1 MKLDQTGLKK
11 AICGLKVPFFQSLPG
26 VNGLRAE
33 SLKVFLL
40 VWEHKFFNN
49 CTLRL
54 QGTASFWWK
63 PGVSS

>member
-54 QGTASFWWK
+54 
-63 PGVSS
+63 